1 MGPISPR
8 DRFAVE
14 LQLSTATNAGTLLR
28 MALLRVGVIL
38 QERNEEIMQEFS
50 RMFVFIYRMLGGLT
64 GL

>member
-1 MGPISPR
+1 M
-8 DRFAVE
+8 E
-14 LQLSTATNAGTLLR
+14 LQLSTATNAGILLR